1 MHVVRQGLALCR
13 AHPQCKLRW
22 RTQTTTLPNFKV
34 TGKLHTATCPITM
47 PFTGELTV
55 EHCDMKVK
63 SIELQLVRV
72 ETCGTELNRAA
83 RQLKGPSRYD

>member
-1 MHVVRQGLALCR
+1 
-13 AHPQCKLRW
+13 
-22 RTQTTTLPNFKV
+22 
-34 TGKLHTATCPITM
+34 M

-72 ETCGTELNRAA
+72 ETCGTELSRAA